1 MTVITVTTVGYEE
14 EVPLS
19 RGGEIFTSVL
29 LLSGLG
35 VLLFLATEISRSVGQ
50 SSKAS
55 CVNSSAAYGDHA

>member
-35 VLLFLATEISRSVGQ
+35 VLLFVATELSRSVVEG
-50 SSKAS
+50 
-55 CVNSSAAYGDHA
+55 